1 MHHGYIIRV
10 FINRLINRKWDGD
23 MTKFGEQL
31 INEIQGLE
39 KYIGS
44 NGVINIWPSE
54 KEEKLKVLRYL
65 STKFEHGKEYTE
77 KEVNYI
83 IGRWHSFGDYFLLRR
98 HLVDYKFLF
107 RTFADDFKYCRD
119 DIY

>member
-1 MHHGYIIRV
+1 
-10 FINRLINRKWDGD
+10 
-23 MTKFGEQL
+23 MTKFGGKL
-31 INEIQGLE
+31 SNEIQGLE

-44 NGVINIWPSE
+44 DGVINSLPLE
-54 KEEKLKVLRYL
+54 KDEKYQVLKYL

-83 IGRWHSFGDYFLLRR
+83 IGRWHSFGEYFLLRR
-98 HLVDYKFLF
+98 YLLEYNFLF
-107 RTFADDFKYCRD
+107 RTVSEEFRYCRD

>member
-1 MHHGYIIRV
+1 MATSSRDIL
-10 FINRLINRKWDGD
+10 FIDLINRKWDGD
-23 MTKFGEQL
+23 MTKFGEQQSMG
-31 INEIQGLE
+31 NQGLE
-39 KYIGS
+39 SFIA
-44 NGVINIWPSE
+44 NDGVIKTWPSD

-65 STKFEHGKEYTE
+65 STKFEHGREYTE

-98 HLVDYKFLF
+98 NLLDYNYLY
-107 RTFADDFKYCRD
+107 RTVADDFKYCRD